1 MFVLDFWIVMSLA
14 ADVVVLDNGLTVLVE
29 TMPEVQSAAYSL
41 LLPAGSASDPEGR
54 NGTASVLSDWLAR
67 GAGDR
72 DNREFSSEL
81 DRWGIQHGHSVTA
94 SHLALSGSCLAD
106 NLAPALG
113 LVGDMVKHPWLPDD
127 EFAACVA
134 GAEHELQALED
145 EPRQKVMLELVRRC
159 YPSPWGQPPEG
170 TLGDLVHLTP
180 ANVRQHFEQTIRPDR
195 AILGIAG
202 RVTIAEIL
210 PALQAAFDAWPAGA
224 ALPPSPGPR
233 GALRDH
239 QSAESTQTHIGVAYP
254 AVPYRDPAYFAA
266 WAAVSV
272 LSGGMSSRLFT
283 EVREKRGLCYSVYA
297 TLSTLKDYGHVLCY
311 AGSTNDRAQETLDV
325 LVSELKRL
333 ADGIDD
339 EELNRA
345 KALAKTALVMQQES
359 ASARA
364 GSLARDWYHLGRVTT
379 PEEVQQKI
387 ERLTTADVLHYVRR
401 HPPDPCTIVTIGPTA
416 LETTAS

>member
-1 MFVLDFWIVMSLA
+1 MTAA

-29 TMPEVQSAAYSL
+29 SLPEVQSAAYSL
-41 LLPAGSASDPEGR
+41 LLPAGSAADPPGR

-72 DNREFSSEL
+72 DNREFSREL

-94 SHLALSGSCLAD
+94 SHLTLSGSCLAD
-106 NLAPALG
+106 NVGPALG
-113 LVGDMVKHPWLPDD
+113 LIGDMVRRPWLPGE
-127 EFAACVA
+127 EFEACVA

-159 YPSPWGQPPEG
+159 YPAPWGQPPEG
-170 TLGDLVHLTP
+170 TLTDLEHLTP
-180 ANVRQHFEQTIRPDR
+180 AGVKQHIGTTIRPER
-195 AILGIAG
+195 SILGIAG
-202 RVTIAEIL
+202 RVTLAEVL
-210 PALQAAFDAWPAGA
+210 PAVQAAFADWRRGEPTSFNTGA
-224 ALPPSPGPR
+224 R
-233 GALRDH
+233 GGLRDH
-239 QSAESTQTHIGVAYP
+239 LPAESTQTHIGVAYP
-254 AVPYRDPAYFAA
+254 AVPYRDPGYFAA

-297 TLSTLKDYGHVLCY
+297 SLSTLKDYGHVLCY
-311 AGSTNDRAQETLDV
+311 AGSTNDRAQETLTV
-325 LVSELKRL
+325 LLEELRRL
-333 ADGIDD
+333 ADGIAD
-339 EELNRA
+339 EELARA

-364 GSLARDWYHLGRVTT
+364 GSLARDWYHLGRITT

-387 ERLTTADVLHYVRR
+387 ERLTVADVLEFVRR
-401 HPPDPCTIVTIGPTA
+401 HPPDPCTVVTIGPTA
-416 LETTAS
+416 LS